1 MHRFFVALTLFV
13 SILLLAL
20 GLSAQDF
27 KFETQQIK
35 DRQKAEMK
43 ALQLK
48 HKFSKESMKGQDIPK
63 SLRVQMKNEMKR
75 EEETLRQKHKHELQ
89 ELKDRQRV
97 LTEMQPG

>member
-1 MHRFFVALTLFV
+1 MRRLIVALTLFV
-13 SILLLAL
+13 SILLLACWL
-20 GLSAQDF
+20 PAQDF
-27 KFETQQIK
+27 KFETRQIK

-48 HKFSKESMKGQDIPK
+48 HKFSKESMKDQDIPK
-63 SLRVQMKNEMKR
+63 SLHIQMKNEMKR

-97 LTEMQPG
+97 LNEMQPG

>member
-1 MHRFFVALTLFV
+1 MRRLFVALTMFV
-13 SILLLAL
+13 SILLLACWL
-20 GLSAQDF
+20 PAQDF

-35 DRQKAEMK
+35 DRQKSEMK

-63 SLRVQMKNEMKR
+63 SLRVQMQHEMKR
-75 EEETLRQKHKHELQ
+75 EEQTLRQKHQHELQ

-97 LTEMQPG
+97 LQEMQPG